1 MLLLGLCYEGHLLVK
16 SYSNL
21 NTMQVLNK
29 FLWKNGTGNCVKG
42 VVNSRTGNGPV
53 WSTSCE
59 NPYNTFKIA
68 LWNICTMRGRWSKI
82 VKTITRN
89 YLCCV
94 QPVRWRGALAKLI
107 TGNNSNHGKSGVAVL
122 LAEKWVDKVYD
133 IKHVS
138 GRIKLIN
145 LLSQYYLSMPLKQD
159 WRSLHMMHSMTAW
172 KLSSLNYQIKR

>member
-53 WSTSCE
+53 RSTSCE
-59 NPYNTFKIA
+59 NPYNTFKIG
-68 LWNICTMRGRWSKI
+68 GRWSKI

-107 TGNNSNHGKSGVAVL
+107 TRNNSNHGKSGVAVL